1 MCCILSMNLK
11 GFFHDFNPS
20 KCVVYFALLI
30 FSILLGLRLD
40 EVVTWNFFIVF
51 IPLWLWKLLVFSGV
65 TVGAIVWVKH
75 PEYRRETN
83 VELQAMMIASCFHL
97 LLMLFEVLMC
107 MNLQYSIASYR
118 VVFIPMYFMSFM
130 AIVGCVWG
138 YRHER
143 QLELETFFSI
153 NVLQFICLSLKW
165 DSVISW
171 SWVVVFV
178 PLWIILTLLSVC
190 VLYYIIWALL
200 FMRSP
205 EITNTQRNGHL
216 VNSFMSC
223 FIVIP
228 LLTFMIMLVRQLD
241 RYSVN
246 AHYTTT
252 FIPLQISL
260 VSLIVTSF
268 YQKGGNQWW
277 FGMRKDFCEFL
288 LDAIPFLREY
298 GNISYKFSDTVV
310 ADANESD
317 GSSSSIEL
325 SNTQESSKI
334 REANKP
340 VASVLV
346 LDIPD

>member
-1 MCCILSMNLK
+1 MNLK
-11 GFFHDFNPS
+11 GLFQDFNPS
-20 KCVVYFALLI
+20 KCVVYLSLLI
-30 FSILLGLRLD
+30 FTLLVGLRLD
-40 EVVTWNFFIVF
+40 GFVLWSFYVVF
-51 IPLWLWKLLVFSGV
+51 IPLWIWKLVVFVGV
-65 TVGAIVWVKH
+65 TVGFAIWIRH
-75 PEYRRETN
+75 PEYRRESN
-83 VELQAMMIASCFHL
+83 VDLQAMLIASGFHL
-97 LLMLFEVLMC
+97 VLLLFELLLCTKLEYDIV
-107 MNLQYSIASYR
+107 SYR
-118 VVFIPMYFMSFM
+118 VVFIPIYCMSLM
-130 AIVGCVWG
+130 AVIGCVWG

-153 NVLQFICLSLKW
+153 NVFQFICLSLKW
-165 DSVISW
+165 DGVISW

-178 PLWIILTLLSVC
+178 PLWIMLTLLSVC

-205 EITNTQRNGHL
+205 EITNNQRNGHL

-241 RYSVN
+241 GYAPD
-246 AHYTTT
+246 AHFITT
-252 FIPLQISL
+252 FIPLELSL

-277 FGMRKDFCEFL
+277 FGMRKDFCEFI

-310 ADANESD
+310 SHSNASVRGGSDA
-317 GSSSSIEL
+317 SIEL
-325 SNTQESSKI
+325 GSPQDSIKLRDSNKQ
-334 REANKP
+334 
-340 VASVLV
+340 VAFLV
-346 LDIPD
+346 LDYPD